1 MARRSQLFH
10 EAGFGGR
17 SKGLRYL
24 NEPGQIRDGSPPASF
39 GLFRSGIIQ
48 YHYDLPILI
57 AETRSRWSEE
67 ASAITRRRF
76 AERVPG
82 DRMGKGS
89 NGTSGGGIDLCHLQR
104 TNSRSGSVLQSPSPR
119 RRSRAGRSWA
129 RGPHG
134 GISGAG
140 SGCHRGRAG
149 LACSRRMPAG
159 VFGPRQV
166 AMRRWPR
173 FNERRPKSQRCVECA
188 LRARLR
194 RKLSS
199 GWWMGLTA

>member
-17 SKGLRYL
+17 SKGLAYL
-24 NEPGQIRDGSPPASF
+24 NEPGQKRDGSPPASF
-39 GLFRSGIIQ
+39 GLFHIGIIQ

-57 AETRSRWSEE
+57 AESPLPTVGRNISDHAPPVRG
-67 ASAITRRRF
+67 A
-76 AERVPG
+76 VPG
-82 DRMGKGS
+82 DRMGNGS
-89 NGTSGGGIDLCHLQR
+89 NCTSGGGIDPLHLQR

-119 RRSRAGRSWA
+119 RRIRAGRSWA

-140 SGCHRGRAG
+140 PGCHCGSAG
-149 LACSRRMPAG
+149 LACSRLMPAG
-159 VFGPRQV
+159 VFGPRQI

-173 FNERRPKSQRCVECA
+173 FNERRPKSERCF
-188 LRARLR
+188 ARGR
-194 RKLSS
+194 DESSSS
-199 GWWMGLTA
+199 GWWWVSPHNTCR